1 MGCVAV
7 KPPFIC
13 FATPFD
19 LFLNIGTGEVSDFEY
34 LPWRKV
40 EMLSVLIA
48 VTHWAGSYDPEI
60 LPRGGGNG
68 ARLWTCRALGR
79 HVGWWLLWGPV

>member
-1 MGCVAV
+1 MAV
-7 KPPFIC
+7 KPPLIC

-19 LFLNIGTGEVSDFEY
+19 LFLNIGTGEVSAFKY
-34 LPWRKV
+34 LPWRTV

-60 LPRGGGNG
+60 LPRGGGDG
-68 ARLWTCRALGR
+68 ARLWTCRALGEAR
-79 HVGWWLLWGPV
+79 GVVAALGPV